1 MPAMRQ
7 PRRFQRAQSHFL
19 IAFLCICAI
28 PVCQS
33 FPTNV
38 WQFEEIA
45 KTAKVF
51 ATVKVA
57 SVNRSSFPWGTGK
70 RTVTAR
76 AHLLVLRSF
85 PASAI
90 SAGETIQLDYET
102 LPPGD
107 SGMSGPSVPDFQP
120 GSILIV
126 PLKSNLSPGT
136 DPWRLF
142 ADEGGGLVIPA
153 IEPGPGF
160 ANRPKNGM
168 EYILQEVAS
177 ALAAGRRE
185 DVFREAWYLGITMQ
199 RTDEYASDIM
209 RLLETKVAG
218 DEDRWALISA
228 SLVSSFGVPR
238 PTFEEFI
245 AGKYGANPGRWP
257 GSLVEASARRLA
269 RFDHAEGEL
278 TRQLLSISD
287 INEWGAGIALQEFA
301 QNTSLVQ
308 ELSSMLRERRPGSLN
323 VALNV
328 MKAGQ
333 KKIRDAAVAD
343 ALATIRDPAANHS
356 ETQAACWV
364 LRDFGDGAQFNQL
377 VRAIKEYQYRDKKRF
392 DELWRDTLWS
402 NNLRER
408 DVLEILLADER
419 MYESGQRYSDMAKV
433 ELDRVNALTPV
444 AQ

>member
-1 MPAMRQ
+1 M
-7 PRRFQRAQSHFL
+7 
-19 IAFLCICAI
+19 AFLYICAI

-38 WQFEEIA
+38 WQLEEIA

-51 ATVKVA
+51 ATVKVE
-57 SVNRSSFPWGTGK
+57 SVSRSSSSWGTGK

-76 AHLLVLRSF
+76 AQLLVLRSF

-120 GSILIV
+120 SSKLVV
-126 PLKSNLSPGT
+126 PLRSNAKPAT
-136 DPWRLF
+136 DVWRLF
-142 ADEGGGLVIPA
+142 ADEGMGLVIPA
-153 IEPGPGF
+153 IEQEPAF
-160 ANRPKNGM
+160 ANHPKNGM

-199 RTDEYASDIM
+199 RTDAYASDIM
-209 RLLETKVAG
+209 RLLETRVRG
-218 DEDRWALISA
+218 DVDRWALISA
-228 SLVSSFGVPR
+228 SLVSSLGAPR

-245 AGKYGANPGRWP
+245 AGKYGANPDRWP

-269 RFDHAEGEL
+269 RFDHAEDEL

-287 INEWGAGIALQEFA
+287 INEWGAGVALQEFA
-301 QNTSLVQ
+301 QNASLVQ
-308 ELSSMLRERRPGSLN
+308 GLSSMLRERRPGSLN
-323 VALNV
+323 VAHNV

-333 KKIRDAAVAD
+333 KEIRDAAVAA
-343 ALATIRDPAANHS
+343 ALATIRDPASNHS
-356 ETQAACWV
+356 ETQAACWI
-364 LRDFGDGAQFNQL
+364 LRDFGNDAEFKKLVGAI
-377 VRAIKEYQYRDKKRF
+377 REYQYRDQKRF
-392 DELWRDTLWS
+392 DELWRDTLGS
-402 NNLRER
+402 DNVRER
-408 DVLEILLADER
+408 DVLEILLADQR
-419 MYESGQRYSDMAKV
+419 MYDSGQRYSDMAKV

-444 AQ
+444 SQ